1 MQQVSNGAGEPGR
14 EAPASMPQSG
24 RHEWMACLLSRAR
37 DRQRAFA
44 ILAALLVPATALA
57 AWPERP
63 IRFIVPFPPGGGA
76 DIMARPMTALLSRNL
91 GQQVVVDNRGG
102 AGGTLAAALAA
113 GAAPDGYTLFF
124 GTAGT
129 QAIHTS
135 LYSRLPY
142 DPVRDF
148 APISLTHN
156 APRVLVVHPS
166 LQVKS
171 VTELIALA
179 RSKPGQLSFASAG
192 NGGTNHLSGELFKVM
207 AGVNMVHV
215 PFKGAGPAVA
225 DVLAG
230 RIGLT
235 FDSIP
240 VWVNHIR
247 SGKVRALGVTSL
259 QRSATL
265 PEVPTVAESGLPGF
279 DVANW
284 LGVYAPAKTPRSVID
299 RMNAEL
305 GTAMADADIRRQLLE
320 QGVEPKH
327 TTPEELA
334 ALMRK
339 DTVKWAK
346 IVKASGA
353 KLD

>member
-1 MQQVSNGAGEPGR
+1 MIRVLTMPSAVF
-14 EAPASMPQSG
+14 ALATVYSTLLPA
-24 RHEWMACLLSRAR
+24 H
-37 DRQRAFA
+37 
-44 ILAALLVPATALA
+44 A

-76 DIMARPMTALLSRNL
+76 DIVGRPMTASLSRNM

-113 GAAPDGYTLFF
+113 SAAPDGYTLFL
-124 GTAGT
+124 GTVGT
-129 QAIHTS
+129 HAIHVS
-135 LYSRLPY
+135 LYSKLPY

-148 APISLTHN
+148 APISQTHN
-156 APRVLVVHPS
+156 APRVLVVHVS
-166 LQVKS
+166 LPVRS

-179 RSKPGQLSFASAG
+179 KSKPGQLSFASAG

-207 AGVNMVHV
+207 AGVDMVHV
-215 PFKGAGPAVA
+215 PFKGAGPAAA

-230 RIGLT
+230 RIPLT
-235 FDSIP
+235 FDSVP
-240 VWVNHIR
+240 VWINHIKA
-247 SGKVRALGVTSL
+247 GKVRALGVTSL
-259 QRSATL
+259 KRLPTL
-265 PEVPTVAESGLPGF
+265 PDVPTVAESGLPGF

-284 LGVYAPAKTPRSVID
+284 LAVYAPAKTPRPIID
-299 RMNAEL
+299 RLNAEL
-305 GTAMADADIRRQLLE
+305 GKVMSDTEIRRQLVE
-320 QGVEPKH
+320 QGVEPMH

-334 ALMRK
+334 ALMRR
-339 DTVKWAK
+339 DTAKWAK

>member
-1 MQQVSNGAGEPGR
+1 MCNKPTRLVIAVT
-14 EAPASMPQSG
+14 
-24 RHEWMACLLSRAR
+24 
-37 DRQRAFA
+37 
-44 ILAALLVPATALA
+44 LAAACTPTFAAAT
-57 AWPERP
+57 WPERP

-113 GAAPDGYTLFF
+113 SAAPDGHTLFF
-124 GTAGT
+124 GTVGT
-129 QAIHTS
+129 HAIHTS
-135 LYSRLPY
+135 LYAKLPY
-142 DPVRDF
+142 DPVKDF

-166 LQVKS
+166 LPVKS
-171 VTELIALA
+171 VGDLIALA
-179 RSKPGQLSFASAG
+179 KSKPGQLSFASAG

-207 AGVNMVHV
+207 AGVDMVHV
-215 PFKGAGPAVA
+215 PFKGAGPAAA

-230 RIGLT
+230 RIALT

-240 VWVNHIR
+240 VWISHIKAGR
-247 SGKVRALGVTSL
+247 IRALGVTSL

-265 PEVPTVAESGLPGF
+265 PDVPTIAESGLPGF

-284 LGVYAPAKTPRSVID
+284 LAVYAPARTPRAVID

-305 GTAMADADIRRQLLE
+305 ATVMADAAIRRQLVE
-320 QGVEPKH
+320 QGVEPMH
-327 TTPEELA
+327 TTPEALA
-334 ALMRK
+334 ALMRR
-339 DTVKWAK
+339 DTEKWAK

>member
-1 MQQVSNGAGEPGR
+1 MHAHVSLLR
-14 EAPASMPQSG
+14 
-24 RHEWMACLLSRAR
+24 ACT
-37 DRQRAFA
+37 
-44 ILAALLVPATALA
+44 ALIIGSIGTSTLA

-76 DIMARPMTALLSRNL
+76 DIMARPMAVHLSKNL

-113 GAAPDGYTLFF
+113 KASPDGYTLFF
-124 GTAGT
+124 GTVGT
-129 QAIHTS
+129 HAIHVS
-135 LYSRLPY
+135 LYSKLPY
-142 DPVRDF
+142 DPVNDF
-148 APISLTHN
+148 APIALTHN
-156 APRVLVVHPS
+156 APRVLVVHA
-166 LQVKS
+166 S
-171 VTELIALA
+171 VPVRSVSELIAYA
-179 RSKPGQLSFASAG
+179 KSKPGQISFASAG

-215 PFKGAGPAVA
+215 PFKGAGPAAA

-230 RIGLT
+230 RIALT

-240 VWVNHIR
+240 VWINHIK
-247 SGKVRALGVTSL
+247 SGKVRALGVTTL
-259 QRSATL
+259 KRSATL
-265 PEVPTVAESGLPGF
+265 PDVPTIAESGLPGF

-284 LGVYAPAKTPRSVID
+284 LGIYAPAGTAKATID

-305 GTAMADADIRRQLLE
+305 ANVMSDADIRRQLIE
-320 QGVEPKH
+320 QGVEPMH
-327 TTPEELA
+327 TSPEGLA
-334 ALMRK
+334 ELMRR
-339 DTVKWAK
+339 DTAKWAK